1 MPVFGVIL
9 VRIFPYLDRIRRYT
23 PYLSLFSPNA
33 GKYWPEKLR
42 IRTPFTHL
50 DFVNNFYQYFC
61 KRDISKN
68 ETVLKSEF
76 LNTLYNQIFDTAQ
89 NLEFSIKNFISKCD
103 QICRKL
109 RVWSHLLKKSLM
121 ENFTFRAV
129 SGSFCLG
136 GRIRANSV
144 HTRIKHKSSRHL
156 EVYYKKV
163 FYKDFSKITGKHL
176 CRSFFFNKS
185 SGLTSV
191 TLLEKRLWQRCFPVS
206 FAAFL

>member
-1 MPVFGVIL
+1 MELFWSVF
-9 VRIFPYLDRIRRYT
+9 P
-23 PYLSLFSPNA
+23 
-33 GKYWPEKLR
+33 R
-42 IRTPFTHL
+42 IRTEHEGILRICPYSVRMQEKTDQKNFEYGHFLRSCSL

-121 ENFTFRAV
+121 ENFTFRAA

-191 TLLEKRLWQRCFPVS
+191 TLLEKRL
-206 FAAFL
+206 

>member
-1 MPVFGVIL
+1 MQ
-9 VRIFPYLDRIRRYT
+9 
-23 PYLSLFSPNA
+23 
-33 GKYWPEKLR
+33 EKTDQKNFEYGHFLR
-42 IRTPFTHL
+42 SCSL